1 MRFQRVKV
9 GLAPFIITSGDPL
22 WNLHFSYYF
31 LIWDG
36 GREKVS
42 SVRNEFF
49 HLVTHNGS
57 SEFSTVI
64 PKASL
69 SYQTKKRIILL
80 VTAINPDC
88 HEELG

>member
-49 HLVTHNGS
+49 HLVTQW
-57 SEFSTVI
+57 F
-64 PKASL
+64 
-69 SYQTKKRIILL
+69 Q
-80 VTAINPDC
+80 
-88 HEELG
+88 